1 MKKLVRYIAFVL
13 ILLGLI
19 CASIGIGLLDRSS
32 VQAGTSLSQLDSS
45 SWGYRQGFAIFDN
58 FSYPDGSFTSN
69 SNWTKYIGGTPYNGS
84 DVLIDGAKLKL
95 YVAGVGYAQNGE
107 VGICSVDTFS
117 TSNTIVVKYTA
128 SAITKT
134 YFADWD
140 QCGAWPG
147 GFYLTTSS
155 GYRSETGNNYLCVV
169 DDYKGDFIV
178 QSYDGSTLRTLFS
191 ALVGNIDKNVV
202 IEIDSTNVKVTL
214 NGVVEYNGAHY
225 LSDASRYIHFSRY
238 ADQRTWLVQKYDNI
252 CVEKVSCHPKLGGI
266 EIGLLSFGLVLL
278 LLGIIVLFKRK
289 AKMLV
294 SGAASVVEKV
304 KLTPMRTKGLI
315 ILVVGA
321 IVVVIAVVMIFV

>member
-1 MKKLVRYIAFVL
+1 MKL
-13 ILLGLI
+13 IKAIGILFSLFGLI
-19 CASIGIGLLDRSS
+19 CSSIGIGLFGQTS

-45 SWGYRQGFAIFDN
+45 NWGYRQGFAIFDD

-69 SNWTKYIGGTPYNGS
+69 SNWTKYVGGTSYSGS

-95 YVAGVGYAQNGE
+95 YVAGAGYAQNGE
-107 VGICSVDTFS
+107 VGVCSVDTFS
-117 TSNTIVVKYTA
+117 TSNPIVVKYTA

-134 YFADWD
+134 FFDDWD

-169 DDYKGDFIV
+169 DDYNGDFI
-178 QSYDGSTLRTLFS
+178 FS
-191 ALVGNIDKNVV
+191 ALVGNIDKSVV

-225 LSDASRYIHFSRY
+225 LSNVSRYIHFSRY

-252 CVEKVSCHPKLGGI
+252 SVERVSCHPKLGGI
-266 EIGLLSFGLVLL
+266 QIGLLSFGLVLM
-278 LLGIIVLFKRK
+278 LLGIIVLVKGR

-294 SGAASVVEKV
+294 IGAASAVEKV
-304 KLTPMRTKGLI
+304 KRMPMRTKGLI
-315 ILVVGA
+315 ILVPGA
-321 IVVVIAVVMIFV
+321 IVVIIAVILIFI